1 MKLRYFLGLA
11 LMAMPVAAS
20 AQGIVE
26 RRFPPGFDCAQ
37 VAAGSS
43 RENCIRSTLS
53 PRIVPDMS
61 RQRSI
66 MGQGMQTPGA
76 MSAPTMPTQ
85 PLGETGN
92 MPGPTRSG
100 VNGAVG
106 IGNGA
111 VGIGNGAVG
120 IRN

>member
-43 RENCIRSTLS
+43 RESCIRSTLS

-61 RQRSI
+61 RRRPI
-66 MGQGMQTPGA
+66 MGQGTQTPDT
-76 MSAPTMPTQ
+76 MSPPTQ

-92 MPGPTRSG
+92 TLGTTRSG

-106 IGNGA
+106 IGTGVSGA
-111 VGIGNGAVG
+111 VGIGN
-120 IRN
+120 